1 MFSREFI
8 EIPTSACHASTL
20 LQLRDG
26 GFLVCWFGGTRE
38 SCTDV
43 AIYSARRF
51 PSGEWGSVSLLA
63 KVNDTAHWNPVLFRF
78 PDGVI
83 HLYFK
88 VGDDV
93 WQTYEMTSQDEGL
106 TWSKPDEMI
115 PGDVSGGRGPVK
127 NKPILLS
134 DGSILA
140 PGSVEIEDGPWRAF
154 VDRFENGS
162 WHRSELLEF
171 QGNGADSNWAH
182 CTQGVIQP
190 TLWEAPAG
198 HVQMLM
204 RSNVG
209 CVYHAGSWD
218 CGRTWSPCG
227 PTELPNNNSGLD
239 LAQLSDGTLVMLS
252 NLTFELGRKI
262 LVKRISKDNGATWS
276 DYSVVDE
283 VPEGELSYPAIIPLQ
298 GNRYAFT
305 YTWLRQKVAFCLDG
319 E

>member
-1 MFSREFI
+1 MLIREFI
-8 EIPTSACHASTL
+8 EIPTTACHATTL

-38 SCTDV
+38 SASDV
-43 AIYSARRF
+43 AIYAARRSADGVWQ
-51 PSGEWGSVSLLA
+51 PVVHLA

-78 PDGVI
+78 PDGAI

-88 VGDDV
+88 VGDDI
-93 WQTYEMTSQDEGL
+93 WQTYEMTSADEGV
-106 TWSKPDEMI
+106 TWSAPVEMI

-134 DGSILA
+134 DGCVLA
-140 PGSVEIEDGPWRAF
+140 PGSVEIENGPWRAF
-154 VDRFENGS
+154 VDRYEAGA
-162 WHRSELLEF
+162 WHRSELLDF
-171 QGNGADSNWAH
+171 QGNGEKSNWPR

-209 CVYHAGSWD
+209 CVYHAESMD
-218 CGRTWSPCG
+218 CGRTWTPCV

-239 LAQLSDGTLVMLS
+239 LAQLTDGTLVLLS
-252 NLTFELGRKI
+252 NLTFDLGRKI
-262 LVKRISKDNGATWS
+262 LVKRISKDNGTTWS
-276 DYSVVDE
+276 EYSVIEE
-283 VPEGELSYPAIIPLQ
+283 VPEGELSYPSIIPLQ
-298 GNRYAFT
+298 DNQYAFT
-305 YTWLRQKVAFCLDG
+305 YTWQRQKVAFCIGKD
-319 E
+319 